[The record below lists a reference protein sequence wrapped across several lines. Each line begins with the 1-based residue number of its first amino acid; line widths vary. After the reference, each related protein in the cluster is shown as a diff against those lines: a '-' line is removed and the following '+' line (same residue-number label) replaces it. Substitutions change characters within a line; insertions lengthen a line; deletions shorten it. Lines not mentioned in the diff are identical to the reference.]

1 MKKFSAL
8 AFALVMMVSG
18 SVFAADTASTAGGAS
33 SGDAAKATP
42 ALCPCGKA
50 PDGTA
55 AWCPCG
61 SAGTDGAISTTAIV
75 TGVVVAGLIVAAAS
89 SSSSTTHH

>member
-8 AFALVMMVSG
+8 DFVLVMMVSG
-18 SVFAADTASTAGGAS
+18 SVFAADAASTAGGVS